1 MCCFNNEKYVK
12 HDYVCEFCNK
22 KFFTYKHAFAY
33 HVNRCSCNPESS
45 CYIKEHNVI
54 CIKCG
59 NQFTVKCTDSQF
71 EKGAYT
77 KYCTVG
83 CRNSH
88 HHSDETKEKIS
99 QSLRNNHQSLH
110 SKHDVCKLNCICC
123 GKLLSI
129 KNRSGYCI
137 NCIRTH
143 NKEFRDQYPLSDET
157 KSKLSAGGR
166 KGVATRTKT
175 RRSKN
180 EIAFCNLCEQYFSN
194 VEHNVPIFNGWDA
207 DVIIHDI
214 KYAVLWNGK
223 WHYEKITAN
232 HSVEQVQNR
241 DRIKINEIIKCGYT
255 PYIIKDVGK
264 HKESFVREEFDKFIK
279 LISIKD

>member
-1 MCCFNNEKYVK
+1 MCCFNNEEYVK

-22 KFFTYKHAFAY
+22 NFFTYKHAFTY
-33 HVNRCSCNPESS
+33 HVNRCNHNPESVS
-45 CYIKEHNVI
+45 YLREHTII

-59 NQFTVKCTDSQF
+59 SPFIIKCTDSEF
-71 EKGAYT
+71 EKGAYR
-77 KYCTVG
+77 KYCSTK
-83 CRNSH
+83 CSH
-88 HHSDETKEKIS
+88 SRIMTDSRKIKIS
-99 QSLRNNHQSLH
+99 NSLH
-110 SKHDVCKLNCICC
+110 TSVHEKVYCVCC
-123 GKLLSI
+123 GKPISY
-129 KNRSGYCI
+129 KNVTSYCI
-137 NCIRTH
+137 DCIRAH
-143 NKEFRDQYPLSDET
+143 YKEFRKQFPLSDEV
-157 KSKLSAGGR
+157 KAKLSAAGR
-166 KGVATRTKT
+166 KGMATQAEI

-223 WHYEKITAN
+223 WHYEKITAD

-264 HKESFVREEFDKFIK
+264 HKDSFVREEFDKFIK
-279 LISIKD
+279 LVSTKD